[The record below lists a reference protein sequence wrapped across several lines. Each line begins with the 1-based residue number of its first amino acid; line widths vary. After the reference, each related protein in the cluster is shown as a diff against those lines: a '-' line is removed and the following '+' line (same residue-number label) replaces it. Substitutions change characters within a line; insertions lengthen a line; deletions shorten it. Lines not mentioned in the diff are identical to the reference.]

1 MWKRLK
7 LITKTI
13 EATLAVSRVERG
25 TTESIIKVRWIAIDR
40 GIAGCEHFSKVTW
53 KTGLKKR
60 KQTIRLEIED
70 ELSKS
75 TELKSSSRIIDPIE
89 RHELQENVKK
99 EIIRVASW
107 ANIEI
112 ITSKRSK
119 QIKTLLK

>member
-13 EATLAVSRVERG
+13 EVTLAVSRVERG
-25 TTESIIKVRWIAIDR
+25 TTESITKVRWIARDR
-40 GIAGCEHFSKVTW
+40 GITGCEHLSKVTW
-53 KTGLKKR
+53 KIGLKKR
-60 KQTIRLEIED
+60 KQTIRLKIED

-112 ITSKRSK
+112 ISSKRP
-119 QIKTLLK
+119 